1 MGTMNTAKALA
12 YAKVNLTLDIVGA
25 ENGFHLL
32 DSLVVTVDLADK
44 IIAKKRK
51 DSLVNVFMHGM
62 GSNSISPEENNAVRA
77 GEAFVKKFGT
87 CGADIEVYKNIPLAA
102 GLGGSSADAAG
113 VVKALAKLY
122 GITDGA
128 ALGELCDTLGSD
140 TKFLLRGGFAR
151 LRGRGEKIDC
161 LGTCPE
167 WYFLLLCPKAGVS
180 TAECYREYDRIGKT
194 YAPRTERC
202 LEALKGMGAEEA
214 GKLFGNDLSGA
225 ASALELAAAEAL
237 AAAKSFSPLGASMTG
252 SGSASFAAFS
262 SRELAEWARSRYR
275 GKFRTYCVR
284 ATDPSEA
291 KKERNPFVLGEDE
304 YQ

>member
-1 MGTMNTAKALA
+1 MNTVKTFA

-25 ENGFHLL
+25 ENGYHML
-32 DSLVVTVDLADK
+32 DSLAVTIDLADK
-44 IIAKKRK
+44 IVVKKRK
-51 DSLVNVFMHGM
+51 DPLVNVFMHGK
-62 GSNSISPEENNAVRA
+62 GSSIAPEENNAVRA

-122 GITDGA
+122 EITDGA

-151 LRGRGEKIDC
+151 LRGRGEKIDWQ
-161 LGTCPE
+161 GACPE

-180 TAECYREYDRIGKT
+180 TAECYREYDRLQKT

-202 LEALKGMGAEEA
+202 LETLKGMGAEEA
-214 GKLFGNDLSGA
+214 GKLFGNDLFEA
-225 ASALELAAAEAL
+225 AAQIEPVAAEAL
-237 AAAKSFSPLGASMTG
+237 AAARSFSPFGASMTG
-252 SGSASFAAFS
+252 SGSASFAAFPS
-262 SRELAEWARSRYR
+262 KELAEWAKSRYR
-275 GKFRTYCVR
+275 GRFRAYCVR
-284 ATDPSEA
+284 AIDPSGE
-291 KKERNPFVLGEDE
+291 KTERNPFYLSEDE
-304 YQ
+304 YR